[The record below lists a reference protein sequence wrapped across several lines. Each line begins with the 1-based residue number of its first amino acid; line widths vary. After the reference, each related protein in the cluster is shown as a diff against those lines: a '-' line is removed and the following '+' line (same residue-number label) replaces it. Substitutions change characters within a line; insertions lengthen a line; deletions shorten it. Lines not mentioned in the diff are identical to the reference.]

1 MNTTMNLFD
10 PAFRANPYPF
20 YAQMRRAQP
29 LCQVEP
35 GGIWAVTRQKD
46 VLFVLKHPELFS
58 SHGFRAAW
66 EPEWLGYNPVARS
79 ILAMDGAPHAKL
91 RALLTRAFGARALAR
106 LEPRIRALASE
117 LAGELASALGKT
129 GEADFIAAFAL
140 PLPAYVIADLLGLP
154 RSLWTRFKQWA
165 DDVASVTP
173 VPENPA
179 HALRVR
185 AGITEMTEYFTTVI
199 AQRRQSPSD
208 DLISDLLRAEVD
220 GQSLSDEEIV
230 SFAAVL
236 LLGGF
241 DTTTYLLANAVRVL
255 AERPELASALR
266 QDSSKIAA
274 FVEEVLRYDAP
285 VHGLPRIATQEV
297 QLAGGTVPQGAMVLA
312 LLGAANRDEQV
323 FPNADQFEL
332 QRGEPG
338 IPFGFGVHACLGAAL
353 VRLEARLALAA
364 LLAQAERLICP
375 PPTELVWNR
384 SLTVRGPVAM
394 PVRRR

>member
-1 MNTTMNLFD
+1 MNRPLHLFD
-10 PAFRANPYPF
+10 PAFRAHPYPF
-20 YAQMRRAQP
+20 YAKMRRDQP

-35 GGIWAVTRQKD
+35 GGLWAVTRHQD

-58 SHGFRAAW
+58 SQGFRAAW

-91 RALLTRAFGARALAR
+91 RALVTRAFGARALAR
-106 LEPRIRALASE
+106 LEPRVRELAS
-117 LAGELASALGKT
+117 ELASALGKA
-129 GEADFIAAFAL
+129 GEVDFIAAFAL

-179 HALRVR
+179 QVLRVR
-185 AGITEMTEYFTTVI
+185 ATIAEMTGYFTTVI
-199 AQRRQSPSD
+199 AERRQAPIDDFLS
-208 DLISDLLRAEVD
+208 DLIRAEVD

-241 DTTTYLLANAVRVL
+241 DTTTYLLGNAVRVL
-255 AERPELASALR
+255 AERPELVRALR
-266 QDSSKIAA
+266 ADSSKLAA
-274 FVEEVLRYDAP
+274 FIEEVLRYDAP
-285 VHGLPRIATQEV
+285 VHGLPRIATQQVE
-297 QLAGGTVPQGAMVLA
+297 LAGGTIPRGAMVLA
-312 LLGAANRDEQV
+312 LLGSANRDEQV
-323 FPNADQFEL
+323 FPNADQFEP

-353 VRLEARLALAA
+353 VRLEARLSLAA
-364 LLAQAERLICP
+364 LLAQAERFVCP

-394 PVRRR
+394 PVRLK